1 MVEPGKKI
9 VLQLIIFRLLI
20 VTVLVVAAVSIQF
33 GTSTFLSLSHFYLII
48 ISIYVL
54 SCAYFMFYHWGRNY
68 SFQIY
73 FQIIM
78 DLFWITALVYISGG
92 LHGTFHFLYILEIFA
107 ASVLLSG
114 RAAYLTAALSSIF
127 FGTLVDLMYFGIIP
141 YYRGLHRSEAA
152 AGVFINNIFV
162 SWSVFFLI
170 AFLVNSLTRRI
181 RNTRSE
187 LETVRKE
194 LKINKNLALAG
205 DVAAHLAHEIRNPLA
220 AISGSV
226 QVLNKDLDL
235 TGEQKELMRIVIKE
249 SARVSKSFEHFL
261 TLASS
266 GKMNF
271 TLFRFSRLMKE
282 TLTLLKA
289 SGGLPGKIE
298 IKGNYKTSKISYY
311 GNNNQFKQI
320 FWNILN
326 NSVKAMPEGGLLSIN
341 FDIINK
347 HNVLLRFAD
356 TGFGMKEEDR
366 GRIFDPFFSG
376 FEKGQGIGLSVVRR
390 MVGDYNGRINV
401 VSAAG
406 KGTEISIILP
416 GQKRKNMNK
425 DL

>member
-1 MVEPGKKI
+1 MAETGKKI
-9 VLQLIIFRLLI
+9 VLQLIIFSLLI
-20 VTVLVVAAVSIQF
+20 VKVLV
-33 GTSTFLSLSHFYLII
+33 GTSTFLPLSHFYLIVI
-48 ISIYVL
+48 FIYVL
-54 SCAYFMFYHWGRNY
+54 SCVYFMFYHWGRNY
-68 SFQIY
+68 SFQVY

-92 LHGTFHFLYILEIFA
+92 LHGTFHFLYILEIVA

-127 FGTLVDLMYFGIIP
+127 FGALVDLMYFGVIP
-141 YYRGLHRSEAA
+141 YYGGLHRSEAA

-170 AFLVNSLTRRI
+170 AFLVNSLTRRL
-181 RNTRSE
+181 RMTRSE
-187 LETVRKE
+187 LEAARKE
-194 LKINKNLALAG
+194 LKVNKNLALAG

-226 QVLNKDLDL
+226 QVLNRDLDL

-249 SARVSKSFEHFL
+249 SERVSKSFEHFL

-289 SGGLPGKIE
+289 SGGLPDNIE
-298 IKGNYKTSKISYY
+298 IRGNYKSSDISYY
-311 GNNNQFKQI
+311 GNSNQFKQI

-326 NSVKAMPEGGLLSIN
+326 NSVKAMPEGGLLSVN
-341 FDIINK
+341 FDIIDK
-347 HNVLLRFAD
+347 HSVLLRFTD

-366 GRIFDPFFSG
+366 ERIFEPFFSG
-376 FEKGQGIGLSVVRR
+376 FEKGQGVGLSVVRR
-390 MVGDYNGRINV
+390 MVGDYNGHIDV
-401 VSAAG
+401 VSAPE

-416 GQKRKNMNK
+416 GQKRKSMNK

>member
-1 MVEPGKKI
+1 MAEPGKKI

-33 GTSTFLSLSHFYLII
+33 GTSTFLPLSHFYLIVI
-48 ISIYVL
+48 FIYVL
-54 SCAYFMFYHWGRNY
+54 SCVYFMFYHWGRNY
-68 SFQIY
+68 SFQVY

-92 LHGTFHFLYILEIFA
+92 LHGTFHFLYILEIVA

-127 FGTLVDLMYFGIIP
+127 FGALVDLMYFGVIP
-141 YYRGLHRSEAA
+141 YYGGLHRSEAA
-152 AGVFINNIFV
+152 TGVFINNIFV

-170 AFLVNSLTRRI
+170 AFLVNSLTRRL
-181 RNTRSE
+181 RMTRSE
-187 LETVRKE
+187 LEAARKE
-194 LKINKNLALAG
+194 LKVNKNLALAG

-226 QVLNKDLDL
+226 QVLNRDLDL

-249 SARVSKSFEHFL
+249 SERVSKSFEHFL

-289 SGGLPGKIE
+289 SGGLPDNIE
-298 IKGNYKTSKISYY
+298 IRGNYKSSDISYH
-311 GNNNQFKQI
+311 GNSNQFKQI

-341 FDIINK
+341 FDIIDK
-347 HNVLLRFAD
+347 QSVLLRFTD

-366 GRIFDPFFSG
+366 ERIFEPFFSG
-376 FEKGQGIGLSVVRR
+376 FEKGQGVGLSVVRR
-390 MVGDYNGRINV
+390 MVGDYNGHIDV
-401 VSAAG
+401 VSAPE